1 MDKDHG
7 RKLLL
12 AVAAACLPLAASTV
26 SRNASAADPDQ
37 ASAHTDRHRP
47 REHRSR
53 ITFTDIAKRAS
64 SGIDYRRTRS
74 RHDALWGKLRSQP
87 VVPIFDFPAFAPVR
101 SRGAPGVAV
110 LDFDRDGDLDIYV
123 TNGPGSPNSLYSSQL
138 AQGRGLTFVDVA
150 ARAGV
155 TATEQDSTGVCYGD
169 TDNDGD
175 YDLYVLGL
183 GEQNKLFANNGKG
196 RFTDVTSRSEAGGK
210 PAYSTACSMGD
221 VNGDGLLD
229 IVIANT
235 NGGWDNAFAPTEHNE
250 LLLNRGNNRFED
262 VSEESGITRLAG
274 FVPEQAGAA
283 GLTWAIAMVDY
294 DLDSDI
300 DILMADD
307 QSAHP
312 VNGTSGTPGFVHVM
326 RNDGTGHFTD
336 VTVEAGLNINGAW
349 MGFAFGDLDSDARL
363 DMYVTNIGDYMNAEY
378 FPYAI
383 GERASRW
390 FLGQADGSFVE
401 EPIDPTHATA
411 FGWGT
416 VMTDYDNDG
425 DTDIVYH
432 GSMDGGPLLDASNP
446 GIFLA
451 NDGNGNMTVDKA
463 ALAASGHGRRN
474 VQGVAAG
481 DLNKDGYIDLVSV
494 SNFNIPE
501 SVPLVRYSNQW
512 GSSLDDTAF
521 FVPTFTPV
529 GPLQFTWAGYQFDD
543 GTLAIDVN
551 QGRNGNGSVSIDLI
565 GTVGIVAGG
574 RSNRDGV
581 GATVSFTPKG
591 GKTVMRPVVAGD
603 SYASQNALSSH
614 FGLGRARSGSVD
626 VLWPGG
632 TRNRLYDVR
641 EGEAV
646 RVPEIP
652 CSYSADWRDFRE
664 YRRCVSK
671 SLQKLVSRGV
681 VGERAER
688 RLYASAVRAYFAAR
702 DRDDDRDR

>member
-250 LLLNRGNNRFED
+250 LLLNRGNNQ
-262 VSEESGITRLAG
+262 I
-274 FVPEQAGAA
+274 
-283 GLTWAIAMVDY
+283 
-294 DLDSDI
+294 
-300 DILMADD
+300 
-307 QSAHP
+307 
-312 VNGTSGTPGFVHVM
+312 
-326 RNDGTGHFTD
+326 
-336 VTVEAGLNINGAW
+336 
-349 MGFAFGDLDSDARL
+349 
-363 DMYVTNIGDYMNAEY
+363 
-378 FPYAI
+378 
-383 GERASRW
+383 
-390 FLGQADGSFVE
+390 
-401 EPIDPTHATA
+401 
-411 FGWGT
+411 
-416 VMTDYDNDG
+416 
-425 DTDIVYH
+425 
-432 GSMDGGPLLDASNP
+432 
-446 GIFLA
+446 
-451 NDGNGNMTVDKA
+451 
-463 ALAASGHGRRN
+463 
-474 VQGVAAG
+474 
-481 DLNKDGYIDLVSV
+481 
-494 SNFNIPE
+494 
-501 SVPLVRYSNQW
+501 
-512 GSSLDDTAF
+512 
-521 FVPTFTPV
+521 
-529 GPLQFTWAGYQFDD
+529 
-543 GTLAIDVN
+543 
-551 QGRNGNGSVSIDLI
+551 
-565 GTVGIVAGG
+565 
-574 RSNRDGV
+574 
-581 GATVSFTPKG
+581 
-591 GKTVMRPVVAGD
+591 
-603 SYASQNALSSH
+603 
-614 FGLGRARSGSVD
+614 GRAHV
-626 VLWPGG
+626 
-632 TRNRLYDVR
+632 
-641 EGEAV
+641 
-646 RVPEIP
+646 
-652 CSYSADWRDFRE
+652 
-664 YRRCVSK
+664 
-671 SLQKLVSRGV
+671 
-681 VGERAER
+681 
-688 RLYASAVRAYFAAR
+688 
-702 DRDDDRDR
+702 